1 MRNNGVNAD
10 ALGVS
15 ISYTY
20 QFRTALGGIF
30 QFMFGKS
37 WSSLAISDKTVMNLN
52 PTN

>member
-1 MRNNGVNAD
+1 MNAD

-30 QFMFGKS
+30 RFMFGQT
-37 WSSLAISDKTVMNLN
+37 WSSLTMSDKTVMNLN